1 MLKPKFSANRY
12 MMGMELGH
20 EGPNC
25 PNEEEEAGK
34 KKMTF
39 LHTLSEDTPEYR
51 HLHTRN
57 SPHQELWGLHLD
69 IGLQAFREMK
79 LVLSEVFSLWW
90 SSMMV
95 WLVMLSG
102 RQKCATEALAQ
113 LLPIHEMLSISAPH
127 FVSHKPV

>member
-1 MLKPKFSANRY
+1 
-12 MMGMELGH
+12 
-20 EGPNC
+20 
-25 PNEEEEAGK
+25 
-34 KKMTF
+34 MTF

-95 WLVMLSG
+95 WLVMPSG

-127 FVSHKPV
+127 SVSHKPV